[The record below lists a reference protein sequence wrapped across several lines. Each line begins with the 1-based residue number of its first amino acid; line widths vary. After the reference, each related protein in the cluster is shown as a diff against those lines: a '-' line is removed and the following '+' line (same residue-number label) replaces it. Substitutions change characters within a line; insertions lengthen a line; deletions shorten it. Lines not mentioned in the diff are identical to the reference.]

1 MKILEAFDIRN
12 FTDTLTPSHKGKGFY
27 VCPSCEG
34 NTLSVNQ
41 KTGEYSC
48 FSNGQCSPDQI
59 REAIRPLKSVIDEAK
74 AKQREAEDRA
84 TQWQKPVR
92 PASRPVYFQ
101 YPAENGDKLVQVKRT
116 DLGDGKKEIRQAW
129 WNGEKWQSFDMPDEV
144 KAKVNLYRINDPIN
158 QDAIATGKPLFY
170 VEGEPVTD
178 LLLSMGIAA
187 TTNIGG
193 SGKWKAYGG
202 VTADVPNLIQGLVDA
217 KPSLYVSALDG
228 ANVVLCPD
236 RDRSGIKHCLEISQD
251 VKAQWL
257 YADPTNPEWDRWETG
272 KGYDLKDWV
281 EDIADP
287 DLAKQLILE
296 SIETQR
302 IYAPETELSNLVPIN
317 SQSIPPQDLDAESF
331 IIGQFLL
338 DKNRVGGALG
348 SLVSPDHFYR
358 PLNREICS
366 AVLELFHELEPID
379 VLSVHQRLTRK
390 GFGDKISQKNLQECR
405 DRAEQFADND
415 LAFQCK
421 VVKDK
426 YILRTGQALGR
437 EFSKL
442 FTEESKDVKKLVA
455 IAQQKFVDFQTLQSS
470 GGEFLNVGDILE
482 RHSTEIQS
490 KKEANPEVE
499 LRRTLRSGIREL
511 DGIGQVA
518 QKSIVGIY
526 GRPSNGKTTLTAQW
540 AQQVAIDYPDQS
552 VIYLSLES
560 SKEELAFKGA
570 AMNTGLDGDMFRYN
584 DFPSDSDR
592 QTFKDLIGAYKQT
605 NLYIY
610 DNAESVDSLCSRIR
624 AFRVEKGAISAIFID
639 YIQLLKPEKRTYDE
653 TKDVN
658 ECLRQLRNLRKE
670 LDVSIF
676 YLVQLNREAEK
687 RSDARPT
694 PADAKQSGQIEQDC
708 DDIIYTYLDEKY
720 NPNSP
725 NKGLIE
731 FGFLKRR
738 NNLSGGK
745 CTSAFNGRHSRVG
758 NPKSIL
764 EVYAPQQPQ
773 QLQTTPQYDP
783 NLDEWDEI

>member
-1 MKILEAFDIRN
+1 MGILETFDIRN
-12 FTDTLTPSHKGKGFY
+12 FTETLTPSHKGRGYY
-27 VCPSCEG
+27 VCPSCGG
-34 NTLSVNQ
+34 NSLSVDA

-48 FSNGQCSPDQI
+48 YSNGQCPRDKI
-59 REAIRPLKSVIDEAK
+59 REAIRPLKSAIAEAK
-74 AKQREAEDRA
+74 EKAV
-84 TQWQKPVR
+84 QWQKPIR
-92 PASRPVYFQ
+92 LASKPVYFQ

-116 DLGDGKKEIRQAW
+116 DSGDGKKEIRQAW
-129 WNGEKWQSFDMPDEV
+129 WNGEKWQSFDMPDEI
-144 KAKVNLYRINDPIN
+144 KRQVNLYRINDQIN

-170 VEGEPVTD
+170 VEGELVVD
-178 LLLSMGIAA
+178 LLLSMGLAA

-202 VTADVPNLIQGLVDA
+202 SGDRYLKN
-217 KPSLYVSALDG
+217 LDG

-236 RDRSGIKHCLEISQD
+236 RDRSGIKHCLEITQD
-251 VKAQWL
+251 IKAQWL
-257 YADPTNPEWDRWETG
+257 YADPTNPEWERWETG

-281 EDIADP
+281 EDIADL

-296 SIETQR
+296 SIESQR

-338 DKNRVGGALG
+338 DKNRVGSTLG

-358 PLNREICS
+358 PLNREIC
-366 AVLELFHELEPID
+366 AVILELFHELEPID

-390 GFGDKISQKNLQECR
+390 GFGDKVSQKDLQGYR

-442 FTEESKDVKKLVA
+442 FTEESKEVKSLVA

-470 GGEFLNVGDILE
+470 GGEFLNMGDILE
-482 RHSTEIQS
+482 RHSAEIQA
-490 KKEANPEVE
+490 KKESNPEIE
-499 LRRTLRSGIREL
+499 LKRTLKSGIREL
-511 DGIGQVA
+511 DEMGQVA

-570 AMNTGLDGDMFRYN
+570 AMNTGFDGDMFRYN
-584 DFPSDSDR
+584 DFPSERDR

-605 NLYIY
+605 NLYVY
-610 DNAESVDSLCSRIR
+610 DNIESVDSLCSRIR
-624 AFRVEKGAISAIFID
+624 SFRVEKGAISAIFID

-653 TKDVN
+653 TKDIN

-670 LDVSIF
+670 LDVAIF

-738 NNLSGGK
+738 NGLSGGR
-745 CTSAFNGRHSRVG
+745 CTSAFNGKHSRVG
-758 NPKSIL
+758 NPTSIL
-764 EVYAPQQPQ
+764 EVYAPHPPE

-783 NLDEWDEI
+783 TLDEWEEL

>member
-1 MKILEAFDIRN
+1 MGILETFDIRN
-12 FTDTLTPSHKGKGFY
+12 FTDTLTPSHKGRGYY
-27 VCPSCEG
+27 VCPSCGG
-34 NTLSVNQ
+34 NSLSVDA
-41 KTGEYSC
+41 KTGEYTC
-48 FSNGQCSPDQI
+48 YSNGQCSHDKI
-59 REAIRPLKSVIDEAK
+59 REAIRPIKTAIAEAK
-74 AKQREAEDRA
+74 EKAV
-84 TQWQKPVR
+84 QWQKPIR
-92 PASRPVYFQ
+92 PASKPVYFQ
-101 YPAENGDKLVQVKRT
+101 YLAQNGEKLVQVKRT

-129 WNGEKWQSFDMPDEV
+129 WTGEKWQSFDMPDEI
-144 KAKVNLYRINDPIN
+144 KRQVNLYRINDPIN

-170 VEGEPVTD
+170 VEGELVTD
-178 LLLSMGIAA
+178 LMLSMGLAS

-202 VTADVPNLIQGLVDA
+202 LGDRYLKN
-217 KPSLYVSALDG
+217 LDG

-236 RDRSGIKHCLEISQD
+236 RDRSGIKHCLEINQD
-251 VKAQWL
+251 IKAHWL
-257 YADPTNPEWDRWETG
+257 YADPTNPEWERWETG
-272 KGYDLKDWV
+272 KGFDLKDWV

-296 SIETQR
+296 SIEMQR
-302 IYAPETELSNLVPIN
+302 IYAPETELNNLVPIN

-338 DKNRVGGALG
+338 DKNRVGSALG

-358 PLNREICS
+358 PLNREICN
-366 AVLELFHELEPID
+366 VILELFHELEPID

-390 GFGDKISQKNLQECR
+390 GFGDKISQNNLQEYR

-426 YILRTGQALGR
+426 YILRTGQSLGR
-437 EFSKL
+437 ELSKL

-470 GGEFLNVGDILE
+470 GGEFLNLGDILE
-482 RHSTEIQS
+482 KHSIDIQA
-490 KKEANPEVE
+490 KKEANPKIE
-499 LRRTLRSGIREL
+499 LKRTLKSGIKEL
-511 DGIGQVA
+511 DEIGQVA

-560 SKEELAFKGA
+560 TKEELAFKGA

-584 DFPSDSDR
+584 DFTSDRDR

-605 NLYIY
+605 NLYVY
-610 DNAESVDSLCSRIR
+610 DNIESVDSLCSRIR
-624 AFRVEKGAISAIFID
+624 SFRVEKGAISAIFID

-653 TKDVN
+653 TKDIN
-658 ECLRQLRNLRKE
+658 ECLRQLRNLRKD

-687 RSDARPT
+687 RTDARPT
-694 PADAKQSGQIEQDC
+694 VADAKQSGQIEQDC

-745 CTSAFNGRHSRVG
+745 CTTAFNGKHSRVG

-764 EVYAPQQPQ
+764 EIYAPQPPQ
-773 QLQTTPQYDP
+773 QLAMTAQYDP
-783 NLDEWDEI
+783 NLDEWEEI

>member
-1 MKILEAFDIRN
+1 MGILETFDIRN
-12 FTDTLTPSHKGKGFY
+12 FTDTLTPSHKGRGYY
-27 VCPSCEG
+27 VCPSCGG
-34 NTLSVNQ
+34 NSLSVDT
-41 KTGEYSC
+41 KTGEYTC
-48 FSNGQCSPDQI
+48 YSNGQCSHDKI
-59 REAIRPLKSVIDEAK
+59 REAIRPLKNAIADAK
-74 AKQREAEDRA
+74 ERTA
-84 TQWQKPVR
+84 QWQKPIR
-92 PASRPVYFQ
+92 PASKPIYFQ
-101 YPAENGDKLVQVKRT
+101 YPASNGDKLVQVKRT

-129 WNGEKWQSFDMPDEV
+129 WNSDKWQSFDMSEEV
-144 KAKVNLYRINDPIN
+144 KIQVNLYRINDPIN

-178 LLLSMGIAA
+178 LLLSMGLAS

-202 VTADVPNLIQGLVDA
+202 SSDRYLKN
-217 KPSLYVSALDG
+217 LDG

-236 RDRSGIKHCLEISQD
+236 LDRSGVKHCLEISQD
-251 VKAQWL
+251 IKAQWL
-257 YADPTNPEWDRWETG
+257 YANPTNPEWERWETG
-272 KGYDLKDWV
+272 KGFDLKDWV
-281 EDIADP
+281 EDIADL

-302 IYAPETELSNLVPIN
+302 IYAPETELGNLVPIN

-338 DKNRVGGALG
+338 DKNRVGSTLG
-348 SLVSPDHFYR
+348 SLVSPAYFYR
-358 PLNREICS
+358 PLNREICN
-366 AVLELFHELEPID
+366 AILELFHELEPID

-390 GFGDKISQKNLQECR
+390 GFGDKISQKNLQEYR

-421 VVKDK
+421 VIKDK

-470 GGEFLNVGDILE
+470 GGEFLNLGDILE
-482 RHSTEIQS
+482 KHSIDIQA
-490 KKEANPEVE
+490 KKEANPEIE
-499 LRRTLRSGIREL
+499 LKQTLKSGIKEL
-511 DGIGQVA
+511 DEIGQVA

-560 SKEELAFKGA
+560 TKEELAFKGA
-570 AMNTGLDGDMFRYN
+570 AMNTGFDGDMFRYN
-584 DFPSDSDR
+584 DFPSDSER

-605 NLYIY
+605 NLYVY
-610 DNAESVDSLCSRIR
+610 DNIESVDSLCSRIR
-624 AFRVEKGAISAIFID
+624 SFRVEKGAISAIFID

-653 TKDVN
+653 TKDIN
-658 ECLRQLRNLRKE
+658 ECLRQLRNLRKD

-687 RSDARPT
+687 RTDARPT
-694 PADAKQSGQIEQDC
+694 VADAKQSGQIEQDC

-738 NNLSGGK
+738 NNLSGGR
-745 CTSAFNGRHSRVG
+745 CTTAFNGKYSRVG

-764 EVYAPQQPQ
+764 EIYTPQQPQ
-773 QLQTTPQYDP
+773 QLPITEQYDP
-783 NLDEWDEI
+783 TLDEWEEI